1 MLQSNDGDGSK
12 NVHLMYQISNRNVS
26 CIKLIDLTG
35 SMYIINHVFA
45 TGFVA
50 LVIIVFLMIHS
61 DNSFS
66 YFKLIITTVQTLY
79 CIVDI
84 LD

>member
-1 MLQSNDGDGSK
+1 MMVMARK
-12 NVHLMYQISNRNVS
+12 NVHLMYQISNRNVL
-26 CIKLIDLTG
+26 CIELIDLTG
-35 SMYIINHVFA
+35 SMYIINQVFA
-45 TGFVA
+45 TGFIA
-50 LVIIVFLMIHS
+50 LVIIVFFMIHS

-66 YFKLIITTVQTLY
+66 YFKLIITTVQTLS

>member
-1 MLQSNDGDGSK
+1 MQSNDGDGSE

-26 CIKLIDLTG
+26 CTELIDLIG
-35 SMYIINHVFA
+35 SMYIINQVFA
-45 TGFVA
+45 TGFKA
-50 LVIIVFLMIHS
+50 LVIIISLVIHS

-66 YFKLIITTVQTLY
+66 YFKLIITTVQTLS

>member
-1 MLQSNDGDGSK
+1 ME
-12 NVHLMYQISNRNVS
+12 
-26 CIKLIDLTG
+26 LIDITG

-45 TGFVA
+45 TGFIA
-50 LVIIVFLMIHS
+50 LVIIVFFMIHS

-66 YFKLIITTVQTLY
+66 YFKLIITTVQTLS

>member
-1 MLQSNDGDGSK
+1 MMVMARK

-26 CIKLIDLTG
+26 CIELIDLTA
-35 SMYIINHVFA
+35 SMYIINQVFA
-45 TGFVA
+45 TGFIS
-50 LVIIVFLMIHS
+50 LVIIIFFMIHS

-66 YFKLIITTVQTLY
+66 YFKLTITTVQTLF